1 MKLRC
6 AALLIRR
13 NSEAENWGNASD
25 DNVENYTYDYIYNN
39 DKPLEEAKEDFIA
52 FLEHSIL
59 DPA

>member
-1 MKLRC
+1 M
-6 AALLIRR
+6 IRR